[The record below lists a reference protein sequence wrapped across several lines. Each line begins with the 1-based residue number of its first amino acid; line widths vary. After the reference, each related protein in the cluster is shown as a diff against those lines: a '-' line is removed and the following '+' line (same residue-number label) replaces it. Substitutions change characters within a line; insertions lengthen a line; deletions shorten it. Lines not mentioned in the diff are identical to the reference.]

1 MPAQVD
7 TLVRDTGESHGRG
20 DHLRAIAQR
29 RDDAAM
35 MDLVARTVCNPHALG
50 AHRRD
55 RAVDHREVAAFA
67 DIGDDLE
74 EHSVERQRNGV
85 GEVTHALGADDA

>member
-1 MPAQVD
+1 
-7 TLVRDTGESHGRG
+7 
-20 DHLRAIAQR
+20 
-29 RDDAAM
+29 
-35 MDLVARTVCNPHALG
+35 LG